1 MEFNL
6 KRLFLFF
13 FVYFVFSFS
22 ANAKVTGEQLIN
34 MYGNKSTKSTA
45 LIYINGAGDAIMWTS
60 TYLEVR
66 KNMKIMCIPNSLA
79 QDAEGYYQIFKNQYF
94 RNPVQSSK
102 DVVNYTLL
110 LGMLNTYPCN

>member
-6 KRLFLFF
+6 KKLFLLFF
-13 FVYFVFSFS
+13 FYFVISFS
-22 ANAKVTGEQLIN
+22 ANAVVTGEQLIN
-34 MYGNKSTKSTA
+34 WYGNKSTKTTA

-66 KNMKIMCIPNSLA
+66 KSMKIMCIPKTLA

-94 RNPVQSSK
+94 RNPVKSSQ
-102 DVVNYTLL
+102 DAVNYTLL
-110 LGMLNTYPCN
+110 LGMLNTYPCS